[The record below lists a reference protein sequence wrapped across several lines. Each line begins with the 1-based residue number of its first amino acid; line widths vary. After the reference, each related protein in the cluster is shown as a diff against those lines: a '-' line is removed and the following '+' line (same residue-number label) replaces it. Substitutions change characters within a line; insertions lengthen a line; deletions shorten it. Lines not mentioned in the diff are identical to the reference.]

1 MQNGIKVNNILQE
14 VSHLTLEEQDFIV
27 NTVNKRI
34 HEVRREKIAE
44 RGKEAENNLS
54 NGNVI
59 TGTAD
64 DLMKRV
70 DDD

>member
-1 MQNGIKVNNILQE
+1 MQNSIKVNDILQE

-27 NTVNKRI
+27 NTLNKRI
-34 HEVRREKIAE
+34 HEVRRDEIAE
-44 RGKEAENNLS
+44 RGKEAKNNFR

>member
-14 VSHLTLEEQDFIV
+14 VSNLTLEEQDFIV

-34 HEVRREKIAE
+34 HEARREMIAE

-64 DLMKRV
+64 DLMKRDG
-70 DDD
+70 DD

>member
-1 MQNGIKVNNILQE
+1 MQNSIKVNDILQE
-14 VSHLTLEEQDFIV
+14 VSHLTLEEQGFIV

-34 HEVRREKIAE
+34 HEVRREKISD
-44 RGKEAENNLS
+44 RGKEAENNFS
-54 NGNVI
+54 NGKI
-59 TGTAD
+59 STGTAD

>member
-27 NTVNKRI
+27 NTVSKRI

-59 TGTAD
+59 TDTAD

>member
-1 MQNGIKVNNILQE
+1 MQNSIKVNDILQE

-27 NTVNKRI
+27 NTLNKRI

-44 RGKEAENNLS
+44 RGKEAENNFS